1 VSKFKLSLLVGLLVA
16 GSFRSIRTARAL
28 ESEMGVD
35 LDVTYEVLEDG
46 KTKVEYEVS
55 LMNKTTESYA
65 SGFELMLMGMHP
77 EKIRAYDGTHDFKY
91 EIVELDGKKRL
102 VVGFDGDPVVG
113 KGNSREFRID
123 FVDSSLVERTG
134 EVWEVTVP
142 GIAGAGAVES
152 YNLELEVPK
161 EFGNLAYLAPDPL
174 SKVESEKS
182 WHYFYGLSEMGESGI
197 TAAFG
202 EFQVFSFELLYHL
215 ENPIN
220 DKSEIEVAIPPDTAF
235 QKVIYQKL
243 NPVPI
248 DVRLDS
254 DGNWLA
260 KYVLLPRQR
269 IDLSVMGSVQIY
281 AKPREFIKPSLDSL
295 QKNILPTEYWQ
306 SDNREILNI
315 ASKLNNPQE
324 IYDYV
329 VESLAYD
336 YDRVK
341 PNNRRQGALGVLG
354 NPQSATC
361 MEFTDLFISLA
372 RAKGIPAR
380 EVNGYVYTENS
391 VLQPLSLVADVL
403 HSWPEYWDSEQ
414 MIWRGVDP
422 TWGNTTGGVDFFSKL
437 DLRHFV
443 FVIHGESADK
453 PYPPGSYKLGPNP
466 QKDVLVQ
473 FDKLPE
479 ERNSKLSVEIEKR
492 TKFPIGSVN
501 YEVNFHNSGPV
512 AIYNVPASLMFDD
525 TEEEKFNITVVP
537 PFGTY
542 KKMIKVPAGVLGI
555 NMPMRISVTA
565 GDEFVGVS
573 TDKEIILASVL
584 VVVLLLIFAIAA
596 HAVKRYRHARKH

>member
-1 VSKFKLSLLVGLLVA
+1 VNKLKLNLLVGLLVM
-16 GSFRSIRTARAL
+16 GMFGLKGTVNAL
-28 ESEMGVD
+28 DNEMGVD
-35 LDVTYEVLEDG
+35 LDVTYEVMTDG
-46 KTKVEYEVS
+46 KTKVKYEVS

-65 SGFELMLMGMHP
+65 SGFELMLTGMHP
-77 EKIRAYDGTHDFKY
+77 EKIRAYDGTHDFNY
-91 EIVELDGKKRL
+91 EIVEVEGKKRL
-102 VVGFDGDPVVG
+102 VVGFDGNPVVG
-113 KGNSREFRID
+113 KGREREFEID
-123 FVDSSLVERTG
+123 FVDGSLVERTG
-134 EVWEVTVP
+134 EVWEVTIP
-142 GIAGAGAVES
+142 GIAEVGVVES
-152 YNLELEVPK
+152 YNLEIEVPK

-182 WHYFYGLSEMGESGI
+182 WHYFYGLSEMGESSI
-197 TAAFG
+197 MAAFG

-220 DKSEIEVAIPPDTAF
+220 DESEIEVAIPPDTAF

-243 NPVPI
+243 DPMPV
-248 DVRLDS
+248 DVRQDT

-269 IDLSVMGSVQIY
+269 VDLSVVGSVQIY

-295 QKNILPTEYWQ
+295 QKNILPAEFWQ
-306 SDNREILNI
+306 SDDQEILTI
-315 ASKLNNPQE
+315 ASGLHSPQE

-329 VESLAYD
+329 VENLAYD

-341 PNNRRQGALGVLG
+341 PNNRRQSALGVLG

-380 EVNGYVYTENS
+380 EVNGYVYTENPE
-391 VLQPLSLVADVL
+391 LQPLSLVADVL
-403 HSWPEYWDSEQ
+403 HSWPEYWDSEK

-443 FVIHGESADK
+443 FVIHGESAEK

-473 FDKLPE
+473 FGKLPE
-479 ERNSKLSVEIEKR
+479 ERNSKLSAKIEKKS
-492 TKFPIGSVN
+492 KFPIGSVN
-501 YEVNFHNSGPV
+501 YELNFYNSGPV
-512 AIYNVPASLMFDD
+512 AIYNAPTSLMFDD
-525 TEEEKFNITVVP
+525 KEVEKFSIETVP

-542 KKMIKVPAGVLGI
+542 TKTVKIRAGFLGV
-555 NMPMRISVTA
+555 NMPMRISVIV
-565 GDEFVGVS
+565 GDELVGIS
-573 TDKEIILASVL
+573 TDKEIILVSIL
-584 VVVLLLIFAIAA
+584 VVVLVLIFAIAA